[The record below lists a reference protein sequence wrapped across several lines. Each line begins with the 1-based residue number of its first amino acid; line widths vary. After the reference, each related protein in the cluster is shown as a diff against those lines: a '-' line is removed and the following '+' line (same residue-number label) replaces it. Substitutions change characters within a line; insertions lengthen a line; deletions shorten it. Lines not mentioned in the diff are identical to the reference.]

1 MLISFIVL
9 EKIKTSLLRLKKQSI
24 LSNFNIDLTMNQ
36 LARITIASDKIKNIS
51 DLADEDEFFNEIGC
65 YNLSFE
71 FLTEE
76 NGFDEDYAYL
86 FKESNINFG
95 IRRSLDNL
103 IDPSSDKIDNQTPVL
118 TFFSYKGGVGRTT
131 SLALFC
137 GYYASFGKRVFV
149 VDCDFEAP
157 GLINFFNI
165 SQFDNPKSGIV
176 EYLIDSKFYPGLKL
190 SDKYIYEVPSVFTG
204 EGKIHLMPAGNI
216 FGEEKNHYLEGL
228 SRLDLQGRDSFSKDI
243 TNLIDNINKEYSPD
257 VIIFDSRTGFN
268 NVFGSLSEISDLVIA
283 LSGDDHQNEAGIEFL
298 LERFSEIKDNKK
310 LVMILSIISSSITKR
325 YEMFNKKIL
334 SYCEAY
340 PDFNV
345 PTFIFQRESM
355 LELVGT
361 EFEDI
366 EDTKH
371 FMSHSGSNSY
381 SKFFEFLS
389 NELSSLSETEAET
402 ETEKNASIKELV
414 EAKNKMH
421 SIKSADLIINK
432 LSQSLPDPYAE
443 NIKYDD
449 NFFQKDFYI
458 RQCMQ
463 DLFLPEYK
471 ILLGG
476 KGTGKT
482 AFYKAL
488 QNDSFFNLLIK
499 RAEKEHLKFKVI
511 HAVGDYN
518 SSTGSYFELSSHFSS
533 YLDDDSKI
541 RKFWVIYL
549 WLAVCRSDVI
559 EKDDNYFEVKND
571 NATFLKFKAII
582 DSEKKYTEVENSLE
596 KAETNLRHSDSRLIV
611 TFDQLDF
618 VVIPKDWNRGISPLI
633 RLSISN
639 NWERIQPKLFLRRDL
654 FSKLG
659 NLTNKN
665 ALEKQTI
672 NLEWSH
678 EEMYAFLFKVVF
690 AYAREEFLTL
700 LGEYKT
706 EDFIK
711 KQIVKRLNKKNNF
724 NQLPADEHI
733 LRPLTEVFFGE
744 SRDNWNNAYDEL
756 YTNIK
761 NADQTI
767 SLRPFLDLIKLAIG
781 EQIRD
786 DNKLRG
792 SSVLSIQYCMY
803 KNVRSQAV
811 DKHFNDLANEA
822 GNELIRLFV
831 EDIRNSAVPDRLK
844 CSSLLQ
850 NDFEELV
857 EYVKKNHDTIKA
869 IPITHFEEM
878 LVLNGIIFVTY
889 ISGGRKKY
897 SFAFL
902 YKYYLG
908 LRSPRKLKKPR
919 V

>member
-1 MLISFIVL
+1 MLISFKIL
-9 EKIKTSLLRLKKQSI
+9 EKIQALLISLKNQDLLT
-24 LSNFNIDLTMNQ
+24 NFAVNLTINQ
-36 LARITIASDKIKNIS
+36 QGRVVIASDKIKSINDLIDEDDLFDSFKKYNIS
-51 DLADEDEFFNEIGC
+51 YEFISNDDYENEE
-65 YNLSFE
+65 YS
-71 FLTEE
+71 
-76 NGFDEDYAYL
+76 YL
-86 FKESNINFG
+86 FNNEKINFG
-95 IRRSLDNL
+95 LRRSLDNL
-103 IDPSSDKIDNQTPVL
+103 IDPSSLDEENDIPIL

-131 SLALFC
+131 SLALFS
-137 GYYASFGKRVFV
+137 GYYANYGKKIFV

-176 EYLIDSKFYPGLKL
+176 EYLIDSKFHPDL
-190 SDKYIYEVPSVFTG
+190 SLDENYIYEVPSTFTG

-216 FGEEKNHYLEGL
+216 FGEDKNYYLEAL
-228 SRLDLQGRDSFSKDI
+228 ARLDIQGKNSFRNDI
-243 TNLIDNINKEYSPD
+243 SNLIKKIKKHYSPD

-268 NVFGSLSEISDLVIA
+268 NVFGSLSEISNVIIA

-298 LERFSEIKDNKK
+298 LDKFAEVKSIKKF
-310 LVMILSIISSSITKR
+310 VMVLSIISSSITKR
-325 YEMFNKKIL
+325 HDRFSTKIS
-334 SYCEAY
+334 SYCETY
-340 PDFNV
+340 SDFTV
-345 PTFIFQRESM
+345 PTFTFQRESM

-381 SKFFEFLS
+381 TRFFEFLS
-389 NELSSLSETEAET
+389 EEIKSIENEKQHSPPPNQNNQEPTSDSSIAKKNADLVIKKLSE
-402 ETEKNASIKELV
+402 
-414 EAKNKMH
+414 
-421 SIKSADLIINK
+421 
-432 LSQSLPDPYAE
+432 SLPDPYAE
-443 NIKYDD
+443 NIEYDD
-449 NFFQKDFYI
+449 NFFEKDFYI

-488 QNDSFFNLLIK
+488 QNEQFFNILIR
-499 RAEKEHLKFKVI
+499 RAEKEHLRFKVI
-511 HAVGDYN
+511 HAIGDYN
-518 SSTGSYFELSSHFSS
+518 SSVSSYFELSSHFTN

-541 RKFWVIYL
+541 RKFWVVYL
-549 WLAVCRSDVI
+549 WLAVCRSKTVPMS
-559 EKDDNYFEVKND
+559 EHYFEIRND
-571 NATFLKFKAII
+571 NSTYLKFKKII
-582 DSEKKYTEVENSLE
+582 DSEELYTSVENELE
-596 KAETNLRHSDSRLIV
+596 VADKNLKKQDSRLIV

-618 VVIPKDWNRGISPLI
+618 VVIPKQWDKGISPLI
-633 RLSISN
+633 RLCVSN

-654 FSKLG
+654 FTKLG

-678 EEMYAFLFKVVF
+678 EEMYAFLFKVIF
-690 AYAREEFLTL
+690 AYAKDEFLVCL
-700 LGEYKT
+700 KSNCT

-711 KQIVKRLNKKNNF
+711 NQIIKRLNKKNQF
-724 NQLPADEHI
+724 NQLPADEFL
-733 LRPLTEVFFGE
+733 LRPLSQVFFGE
-744 SRDNWNNAYDEL
+744 SRDSWNNAYDEL

-767 SLRPFLDLIKLAIG
+767 SLRPFLDLIKLAIH

-786 DNKLRG
+786 DNNLRG

-803 KNVRSQAV
+803 KSVRSQAV

-831 EDIRNSAVPDRLK
+831 EDIRNSIVPDRLR

-850 NDFEELV
+850 NEFEELV
-857 EYVKKNHDTIKA
+857 ECVRSNHSNLKFT
-869 IPITHFEEM
+869 PVTHFEEM
-878 LVLNGIIFVTY
+878 LVLNGIMFVTY

-908 LRSPRKLKKPR
+908 LRSPKKMRKPR
-919 V
+919 A

>member
-1 MLISFIVL
+1 MLISFVVL
-9 EKIKTSLLRLKKQSI
+9 EKIKNSLQRLKNQNI

-36 LARITIASDKIKNIS
+36 LARITIASDRIKNIS
-51 DLADEDEFFNEIGC
+51 DLADEDTIFNEIDC
-65 YNLSFE
+65 YNISFD

-76 NGFDEDYAYL
+76 NGLDEDYAYL
-86 FKESNINFG
+86 FKENSINFG
-95 IRRSLDNL
+95 LRRSLDNL
-103 IDPSSDKIDNQTPVL
+103 IDPSDDEIHNQTPVV

-137 GYYASFGKRVFV
+137 GYYASFGKKVFV

-165 SQFDNPKSGIV
+165 SQFNNPKNGIV
-176 EYLIDSKFYPGLKL
+176 EYLIDSKFCTDLKL

-204 EGKIHLMPAGNI
+204 EGKVHLMPAGNI
-216 FGEEKNHYLEGL
+216 FGDEKKYYLEGL
-228 SRLDLQGRDSFSKDI
+228 SRLDLQGRDSFTTDI
-243 TNLIDNINKEYSPD
+243 TNLIININKEYSPD

-310 LVMILSIISSSITKR
+310 LIMILSIISSSITKR
-325 YEMFNKKIL
+325 YERFNKKIL

-389 NELSSLSETEAET
+389 EELKSIT
-402 ETEKNASIKELV
+402 ETEFKVPVAECVEVEENIKCNE
-414 EAKNKMH
+414 
-421 SIKSADLIINK
+421 SADLVIQK
-432 LSQSLPDPYAE
+432 LSSSLPDPYAE

-449 NFFQKDFYI
+449 SFFQKDFYI

-488 QNDSFFNLLIK
+488 QNDIFFNLLVK

-511 HAVGDYN
+511 HAIGDYN
-518 SSTGSYFELSSHFSS
+518 SSAGSYFELSSHFSS

-549 WLAVCRSDVI
+549 WLAVCRSGVI
-559 EKDDNYFEVKND
+559 EPDDNYFEVKND

-582 DSEKKYTEVENSLE
+582 DSEELYTVVENSLE
-596 KAETNLRHSDSRLIV
+596 KAESSLRHSDSRLIV

-633 RLSISN
+633 RLCVSN
-639 NWERIQPKLFLRRDL
+639 NWERIQPKLFVRRDL

-690 AYAREEFLTL
+690 AYARDEFLEF
-700 LGEYKT
+700 LGKYKS

-711 KQIVKRLNKKNNF
+711 NQIVKRLNKRNNF
-724 NQLPADEHI
+724 NQLPADEYI

-744 SRDNWNNAYDEL
+744 SRDSWNNAYDEL

-767 SLRPFLDLIKLAIG
+767 SLRPFLDLIKLAIN

-803 KNVRSQAV
+803 KSVRSQAV

-857 EYVKKNHDTIKA
+857 ECVKDNHDVLKTL
-869 IPITHFEEM
+869 PVTHFEEM

-908 LRSPRKLKKPR
+908 LRSPRKLRKPR